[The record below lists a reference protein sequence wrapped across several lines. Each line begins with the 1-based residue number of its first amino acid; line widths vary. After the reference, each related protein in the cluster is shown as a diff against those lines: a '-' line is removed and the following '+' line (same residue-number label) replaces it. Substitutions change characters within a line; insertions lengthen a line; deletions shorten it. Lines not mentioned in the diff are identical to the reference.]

1 MFRKLFSAIGEIR
14 KYFIARCLAMF
25 PKVLLQLMAGYLVGR
40 IAGVM
45 IEQALGELPRLLCVS
60 LAVAL
65 GQAAA
70 AWGTKMLKTV
80 VADGAASRLR
90 VRTMEALYRCDVRAL
105 EKLRSGDLLTRMQ
118 SSVEVTAQAFGE
130 LWPEIFGHLLEF
142 GIIGGYL
149 FSINA
154 GLTLLLLAFYPFIIW
169 LQAKITL
176 PLEEKQAQMM
186 QAQGELG
193 SLQQSML
200 VQRENA
206 RIFGIENFMYRQY
219 RSKLQKSRDA
229 FLRFVKAYSFQLP
242 LGGVMGVLP
251 QLFLFGG
258 GGWLV
263 SRNRISLPDLLSYIV
278 LAEPFS
284 AFLVNMFKSFQS
296 MRSAFAGARRLM
308 EIWKLPEERTGG
320 AAFEIDD
327 GAALVWIRNVSFS
340 YGARDAQKD
349 SEPSQRPFG
358 LRDMNLTIGAGEK
371 IALVGPSGAGKSTA
385 LKLLEGMYPPESGS
399 IALAGHDYGE
409 WSLDALRRQI
419 VMAPQDPVLFPGD
432 ILSNIILSPES
443 GISQEAAMKA
453 AELAEIGDLARENR
467 SIGQGA
473 RELSQGQRQRIGLAR
488 AFARGARLMLLDE
501 PFSAIESDVAE
512 KLQARVLSCD
522 AAVVQ
527 VTHRLAGM
535 ERFDRICVMQEGRV
549 IDAGTHAELLARS
562 ELYRRLIDAGEA
574 K

>member
-1 MFRKLFSAIGEIR
+1 
-14 KYFIARCLAMF
+14 
-25 PKVLLQLMAGYLVGR
+25 
-40 IAGVM
+40 
-45 IEQALGELPRLLCVS
+45 
-60 LAVAL
+60 
-65 GQAAA
+65 
-70 AWGTKMLKTV
+70 
-80 VADGAASRLR
+80 
-90 VRTMEALYRCDVRAL
+90 
-105 EKLRSGDLLTRMQ
+105 
-118 SSVEVTAQAFGE
+118 
-130 LWPEIFGHLLEF
+130 
-142 GIIGGYL
+142 
-149 FSINA
+149 
-154 GLTLLLLAFYPFIIW
+154 
-169 LQAKITL
+169 
-176 PLEEKQAQMM
+176 MM

-200 VQRENA
+200 VQRENV

-308 EIWKLPEERTGG
+308 EIWELPEERTGG

-443 GISQEAAMKA
+443 GISQEAAMEA

-512 KLQARVLSCD
+512 KLQARVLACD